1 MSMTVPQQASPD
13 STTGTVPWIG
23 YDAQHVTTIVGFVRK
38 STPTQVRAV
47 QTYERAN
54 LDRAE
59 VLDAA
64 DCRLVKWHA

>member
-1 MSMTVPQQASPD
+1 MSMTVPQQD
-13 STTGTVPWIG
+13 STAPTGTVPWIG

-59 VLDAA
+59 VLAAA
-64 DCRLVKWHA
+64 DSRLIKWHA

>member
-1 MSMTVPQQASPD
+1 MSMTLPEQG
-13 STTGTVPWIG
+13 STESTCAVPWIG
-23 YDAQHVTTIVGFVRK
+23 YDDQHITTIVGFVRK

-54 LDRAE
+54 LVRAE

-64 DCRLVKWHA
+64 DSRLIKWHA